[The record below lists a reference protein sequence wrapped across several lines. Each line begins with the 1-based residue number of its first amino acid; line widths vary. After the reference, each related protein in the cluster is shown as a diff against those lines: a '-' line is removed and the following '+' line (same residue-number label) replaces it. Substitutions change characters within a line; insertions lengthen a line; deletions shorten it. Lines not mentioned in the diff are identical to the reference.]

1 MNLYHLRYFTTLAH
15 TEHYTKSADMLAIT
29 QPSLSHAISSLEEEL
44 GVKLFEKNGRNV
56 VLTKYGKSFLDD
68 VEEILTRLDAS
79 VKDLQM
85 AGKGEG
91 CIDLAFLRTL
101 GTDFVPKI
109 IRKFLSANG
118 DKRISFNLYC
128 DRGITAN
135 ILEGVKEKRYD
146 IGFCSKMDNEPM
158 IEFTPIARQ
167 ELVVITPPDH
177 PLASRESVTL
187 NETLPYGQI
196 IFKKGSGLRLIIDG
210 LFKSIDARPDVV
222 YEIDEDQVAAGFV
235 ANKFGI
241 CIVPDIPLLQSL
253 DIKILPLTA
262 PRWQRDFYLAT
273 LKDAYHPPVV
283 EAFKNFVLAQ
293 TASRWEYHTY

>member
-1 MNLYHLRYFTTLAH
+1 MNLYHLRYFRTLAH
-15 TEHYTKSADMLAIT
+15 MEHYTKSADMLAIT

-68 VEEILTRLDAS
+68 VEEILARLDAS

-128 DRGITAN
+128 DRGITVN
-135 ILEGVKEKRYD
+135 ILEGLKEKRYD
-146 IGFCSKMDNEPM
+146 MGFCSKMDNEPL
-158 IEFTPIARQ
+158 IEFAPIARQ

-177 PLASRESVTL
+177 PLASRESVAL
-187 NETLPYGQI
+187 EETLPYGQI
-196 IFKKGSGLRLIIDG
+196 IFKKGSGLRRIMDA
-210 LFKSIDARPDVV
+210 LFETIDAQPDVV

-235 ANKFGI
+235 ANRFGI

-262 PRWQRDFYLAT
+262 PSWQRDFYLAT

-283 EAFKNFVLAQ
+283 EAFKRFVLAQ
-293 TASRWEYHTY
+293 TASMWEYHTY

>member
-56 VLTKYGKSFLDD
+56 VLTKYGRSFLDD
-68 VEEILTRLDAS
+68 VEEVLARLDAS
-79 VKDLQM
+79 VKDLKM

-91 CIDLAFLRTL
+91 SIDLAFLRTL

-109 IRKFLSANG
+109 IRKFLSVNT
-118 DKRISFNLYC
+118 DKQISFNLYC

-135 ILEGVKEKRYD
+135 ILEGLKEKKYD
-146 IGFCSKMDNEPM
+146 IGFCSRMDNEPM

-167 ELVVITPPDH
+167 ELVVITPPGH
-177 PLASRESVTL
+177 PLACKETVCL
-187 NETLPYGQI
+187 EETLPYEQI
-196 IFKKGSGLRLIIDG
+196 IFKKGSGLRLIVDG
-210 LFKSIDARPDVV
+210 LFKTLGAYPIVA

-235 ANKFGI
+235 ANGFGI
-241 CIVPDIPLLQSL
+241 CIVPDISLLKSL

-262 PRWQRDFYLAT
+262 PNWQRDFYLAT

-283 EAFKNFVLAQ
+283 ETFKGFVLEQ
-293 TASRWEYHTY
+293 TASKWEYHTY